1 MQHLQQQVF
10 ENRELSW
17 LSFNQRVLE
26 EAQDPS
32 VPLLE
37 RLAFTAI
44 FQSNLDEFFRVRV
57 GKLLRACSEE
67 PKKKDPFTN
76 LTPKAQLQAIFDTVR
91 TLGPVRDAAYHQ
103 ILSALRPYGLEQVTI
118 HTATSADK
126 NLMSE
131 WFKREIRPL
140 AMPVV
145 VDKGKSFPFLR
156 DRNLYIVLRLESRTG
171 IRMGILSVADQYPR
185 MLRLGNG
192 RFILAEDVILA
203 YAHTLFGNSKV
214 IDSTILRVTRSA
226 AILLDDLGDLR
237 TGDYRTDMETMLQ
250 ERKRLPVV
258 RMELSETFYEP
269 AVDYLCKKLG
279 ISKQQ
284 VLYAK
289 APLDLSFVFECKD
302 LVPNPSLVYPRLV
315 PQKSSQVAENR
326 LMFTQIR
333 KQDLLLSYPY
343 ESIRPFL
350 RLLDEAADDPAVIS
364 IEITLY
370 RMTRDSRV
378 IAALCEAAGRG
389 KQVTALTE
397 LRARFDEEG
406 NIAWSKVLE
415 RAGVHVIYGPSDYKV
430 HSKLLRITRKM
441 RGKIETFVQVGT
453 GNYNEKTAAIYTD
466 YCLMTAD
473 PVLGEEAGKVFEAL
487 RNNEIPKPME
497 YLLAAPLGLR
507 PRVIEHIHEEIA
519 FAKAGKSAYIGLKM
533 NGLCDK
539 TIIQK
544 LIEASQAGVKI
555 ELLIRGICCLLP
567 NVPELTENIEIRSI
581 VGRYLEHS
589 RVYLFGTEE
598 RRAVYIGSADFMPRN
613 TKKRVEICAPIRD
626 AAIRRRICEEFSL
639 QFNDPV
645 KARIRLADGSYVRP
659 QPKDDVLPSQEQLY
673 LSAYQRIQNTE
684 APQLLSHHD

>member
-1 MQHLQQQVF
+1 
-10 ENRELSW
+10 
-17 LSFNQRVLE
+17 
-26 EAQDPS
+26 
-32 VPLLE
+32 
-37 RLAFTAI
+37 
-44 FQSNLDEFFRVRV
+44 
-57 GKLLRACSEE
+57 
-67 PKKKDPFTN
+67 
-76 LTPKAQLQAIFDTVR
+76 
-91 TLGPVRDAAYHQ
+91 
-103 ILSALRPYGLEQVTI
+103 
-118 HTATSADK
+118 
-126 NLMSE
+126 
-131 WFKREIRPL
+131 
-140 AMPVV
+140 
-145 VDKGKSFPFLR
+145 
-156 DRNLYIVLRLESRTG
+156 
-171 IRMGILSVADQYPR
+171 
-185 MLRLGNG
+185 
-192 RFILAEDVILA
+192 
-203 YAHTLFGNSKV
+203 
-214 IDSTILRVTRSA
+214 
-226 AILLDDLGDLR
+226 
-237 TGDYRTDMETMLQ
+237 
-250 ERKRLPVV
+250 
-258 RMELSETFYEP
+258 
-269 AVDYLCKKLG
+269 
-279 ISKQQ
+279 
-284 VLYAK
+284 
-289 APLDLSFVFECKD
+289 
-302 LVPNPSLVYPRLV
+302 
-315 PQKSSQVAENR
+315 
-326 LMFTQIR
+326 
-333 KQDLLLSYPY
+333 
-343 ESIRPFL
+343 
-350 RLLDEAADDPAVIS
+350 
-364 IEITLY
+364 
-370 RMTRDSRV
+370 
-378 IAALCEAAGRG
+378 
-389 KQVTALTE
+389 VTALTE

-519 FAKAGKSAYIGLKM
+519 FAKAGKPAYIGLKM

-673 LSAYQRIQNTE
+673 HAAYQRIQNTE